1 MTVTLTAEGET
12 VLAEEDNTEAL
23 SRVTVRLLRG
33 VERLPAGATGALVF
47 GGDKEESKGM
57 ILVENG
63 RICWAATPGM
73 ERRLTDILVSQSR
86 PPLSEAA
93 VKEVYQRCRRDGT
106 PLGAGLVARGV
117 VTPRGLRQALLK
129 HAGEAITQL
138 SRVLKSEGKVSPA
151 WVPNRTRRYDAQF
164 TFTPAEILAAV
175 GARVDEAKAV
185 EGNEALRQALGDGGA
200 GAAFLE
206 GTENELPVAEMRG
219 EQVGVEGLVGLGAWA
234 RSAIRRCIPFSSCN
248 LVAVTSHSKSGVIAW
263 MSEGVIYVAL
273 CEDRSDLSHLMA
285 QRARARA
292 ARPDTSRR

>member
-1 MTVTLTAEGET
+1 MTETLTAEGET

-33 VERLPAGATGALVF
+33 VERLPAGATGAFVF
-47 GGDKEESKGM
+47 GGNKEESKGM

-86 PPLSEAA
+86 PPLSEA
-93 VKEVYQRCRRDGT
+93 VVEEVYQRCRREGI
-106 PLGAGLVARGV
+106 PLGAGLVAGGV

-129 HAGEAITQL
+129 HAGEAITHL
-138 SRVLKSEGKVSPA
+138 CRALKSEGKVSPA

-164 TFTPAEILAAV
+164 TFTPAEIVVAV
-175 GARVDEAKAV
+175 GARVDETKAV
-185 EGNEALRQALGDGGA
+185 QGSEVLRHALEDGGA

-206 GTENELPVAEMRG
+206 GTVDELPVAEVRG

-234 RSAIRRCIPFSSCN
+234 QAAIRRCRFFSACN
-248 LVAVTSHSKSGVIAW
+248 LVAAMLPSRSGVITW
-263 MSEGVIYVAL
+263 MSEGVVYVAL
-273 CEDRSDLSHLMA
+273 CEDRSNLSHLIS

-292 ARPDTSRR
+292 ARPT